1 MSLGVNKAIILGN
14 CGAAPELRYTN
25 SGVAVC
31 NFNLATSD
39 RWTDGEGNKQESTEW
54 HSIVCWKR
62 LAEVASEYIKKGT
75 QVYVEGKITTK
86 SWEDKDGVKRY
97 KTEIIANNCQI
108 LSSASGNRG
117 QSEEEKAAQDQ
128 QAPGSSQDPPA
139 ETPVDSAASPDNA
152 GSENDLPF

>member
-14 CGAAPELRYTN
+14 CGADPELRYTN

-39 RWTDGEGNKQESTEW
+39 RWKDNDGNKQESTEW

-62 LAEVASEYIKKGT
+62 LAEVVAEYVKKGT
-75 QVYVEGKITTK
+75 QVYIEGKITTK

-97 KTEIIANNCQI
+97 KTEIIANNLQI
-108 LSSASGNRG
+108 LGNASGNRG
-117 QSEEEKAAQDQ
+117 QSDEEKAAQDQ
-128 QAPGSSQDPPA
+128 SAPADFTPA
-139 ETPVDSAASPDNA
+139 ETPKEESTGDT